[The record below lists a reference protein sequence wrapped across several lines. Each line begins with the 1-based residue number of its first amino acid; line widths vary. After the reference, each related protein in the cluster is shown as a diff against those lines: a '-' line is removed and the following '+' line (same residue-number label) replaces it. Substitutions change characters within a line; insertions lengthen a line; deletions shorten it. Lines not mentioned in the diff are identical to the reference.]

1 MRRTMYRRQ
10 ISFSKAEYQVKF
22 QHKTRIR
29 RGILTREWDAE
40 GQLAE
45 VSKFHLK
52 VKQIWAGN
60 KNESILLDLL
70 HFLDFPSNI
79 KQI

>member
-1 MRRTMYRRQ
+1 MYRRQ

-29 RGILTREWDAE
+29 RGILTREWDGE

-52 VKQIWAGN
+52 VKQI
-60 KNESILLDLL
+60 
-70 HFLDFPSNI
+70 
-79 KQI
+79 